1 MLWFLGFVVSFL
13 TGLEGCRL
21 SNRYLP
27 PRLKDAPGRTAQ
39 PQIARAFLGGVDFS
53 WIFRFAETEFLGW
66 ELSELLLGPVVATA
80 VVGFAVPDVLK
91 PAFRG
96 LALQH

>member
-1 MLWFLGFVVSFL
+1 
-13 TGLEGCRL
+13 
-21 SNRYLP
+21 
-27 PRLKDAPGRTAQ
+27 
-39 PQIARAFLGGVDFS
+39 
-53 WIFRFAETEFLGW
+53 
-66 ELSELLLGPVVATA
+66 LLGPVVATA